1 MRTQLLAA
9 IFAGLF
15 MVVVAAPAQAACQK
29 LGYTVNDY
37 GKEGPTNDAKRL
49 LDEYIAKW
57 TAENGIKKYRTGKKT
72 VSCYLFLDFGFFDEW
87 TCKAVATF
95 CWNGPP
101 VKKKRASN

>member
-1 MRTQLLAA
+1 MRAQVLAA
-9 IFAGLF
+9 IFAGF
-15 MVVVAAPAQAACQK
+15 VMVFAAGSAEAACQK
-29 LGYTVNDY
+29 LGFTVNDY

-49 LDEYIAKW
+49 LDKYIAKW

-101 VKKKRASN
+101 VKKKVSN